1 MTKPD
6 EPPSSLRDLRD
17 ALSSLQEEALLRD
30 QKDREAREA
39 ERKGRE
45 EQVTRE
51 QEQTKRDLAKW
62 VMKERFGFATI
73 SIGCA
78 FAILLAVLPASPDKG
93 LLYVCAFICVLAGA
107 WQKDRAN
114 KRIAKLLQRAGAQ
127 DVIGAR
133 PRW

>member
-1 MTKPD
+1 MNEPD
-6 EPPSSLRDLRD
+6 EHSSSLRDLKD
-17 ALSSLQEEALLRD
+17 ALASLQEEALRRD
-30 QKDREAREA
+30 QKGREARNA
-39 ERKGRE
+39 ERKQFE
-45 EQVTRE
+45 DQVARE
-51 QEQTKRDLAKW
+51 QEDTKRDLAKW

-78 FAILLAVLPASPDKG
+78 FAILLAVLPASPDKW
-93 LLYVCAFICVLAGA
+93 LLYVCAFLCVLAGA

-114 KRIAKLLQRAGAQ
+114 KRIAKLLQKAGAQ